1 MKTFLFSNNKA
12 MSAIQIKPFINLII
26 VFFFVFTLSA
36 SAQEDRK
43 ERIESMKVSFI
54 TQKLDL
60 TSKEAQVFWPFYNEF
75 QDKLQAARKA
85 KRKEAKSTRGDIDAM
100 PDAEVEAI
108 IDSEIAAKQVEA
120 ELSKEYHNK
129 FKQILSVKKVAK
141 LYRAEDDFKRE
152 LLKQLQNK

>member
-1 MKTFLFSNNKA
+1 MKTV
-12 MSAIQIKPFINLII
+12 QIKRYVN
-26 VFFFVFTLSA
+26 FVIAILFAFNVTA
-36 SAQEDRK
+36 MAQEDRK
-43 ERIESMKVSFI
+43 EKIEAMKVSFI

-60 TSKEAQVFWPFYNEF
+60 TSKEAQIFWPLYNEL

-85 KRKEAKSTRGDIDAM
+85 KRKEAKQTRGDIDVM
-100 PDAEVEAI
+100 TDAEVEAI

-120 ELSKEYHNK
+120 ELAKEYHAK
-129 FKQILSVKKVAK
+129 FKQLLSVKKVAK

>member
-1 MKTFLFSNNKA
+1 MQKTKSACPHKLFANLFL
-12 MSAIQIKPFINLII
+12 AIFFAFNLS
-26 VFFFVFTLSA
+26 V

-43 ERIESMKVSFI
+43 EKIEAMKVSFI

-60 TSKEAQVFWPFYNEF
+60 SSKEAQVFWPLYNEL

-85 KRKEAKSTRGDIDAM
+85 KRKEAKQTRGDVDAM
-100 PDAEVEAI
+100 TDADVEAI
-108 IDSEIAAKQVEA
+108 IDSEIAAKQLEA
-120 ELSKEYHNK
+120 ELAKEYHTK
-129 FKQILSVKKVAK
+129 FKQILTVKKVAK